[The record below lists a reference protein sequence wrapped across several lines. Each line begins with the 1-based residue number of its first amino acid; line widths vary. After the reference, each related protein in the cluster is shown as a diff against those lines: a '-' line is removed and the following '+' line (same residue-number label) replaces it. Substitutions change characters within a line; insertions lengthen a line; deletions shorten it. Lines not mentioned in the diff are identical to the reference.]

1 MQFTLTDLASIAQIV
16 GAVAV
21 IVSLVYVAIQV
32 KSNSI
37 AVRSGSGNAANVA
50 VQSWY
55 LELGANQQ
63 ASDLYIKAMTSD
75 EPLAKEEEFQ
85 FIVLTHALML
95 AFQNSYFLATE
106 RTIDTDL
113 REAMTVPIMAVKDLP
128 GLQRY
133 WRQRR
138 NYFLPGFAT
147 YVDGLLAR
155 PPIDTLDVYRT
166 PEAAAATPTV
176 S

>member
-1 MQFTLTDLASIAQIV
+1 MHLTLIDLASIAQIA
-16 GAVAV
+16 GALAV

-37 AVRSGSGNAANVA
+37 AVRSGAGNAANVA

-63 ASDLYIKAMTSD
+63 ASDLFIKAMTS
-75 EPLAKEEEFQ
+75 EESLSKEAEFQ

-106 RTIDTDL
+106 RTIDAEF
-113 REAMTVPIMAVKDLP
+113 REAMTVPIMSVKDLP
-128 GLQRY
+128 GLRRY

-138 NYFLPGFAT
+138 NYFLPGFAS
-147 YVDGLLAR
+147 YVDELLAR
-155 PPIDTLDVYRT
+155 PSIDTLDIYRA
-166 PEAAAATPTV
+166 PEPASPH
-176 S
+176 

>member
-1 MQFTLTDLASIAQIV
+1 MQLTLTDLASIAQII
-16 GAVAV
+16 GALAV

-50 VQSWY
+50 VQGWY

-63 ASDLYIKAMTSD
+63 ASDLYIKAMTSK
-75 EPLAKEEEFQ
+75 EPLPKEEEFQ

-106 RTIDTDL
+106 RTIDAEL
-113 REAMTVPIMAVKDLP
+113 REAMTVPIMSVKDLP

-138 NYFLPGFAT
+138 NYFLPGFAS
-147 YVDGLLAR
+147 YVDELLAR
-155 PPIDTLDVYRT
+155 PPIETLDVYRVQET
-166 PEAAAATPTV
+166 